1 METILKVEN
10 LKTYFKTYRG
20 TVKAVDG
27 VSLDI
32 HEREI
37 VAVVGESGC
46 GKSVTQ
52 LSILQLVATPPGQIM
67 DGKVW
72 MDGQDLLQFGSD
84 SPEMRSIRGGKI
96 AMIFQEPM
104 TSLNPTLTISRQ
116 ITEMLELHLNMKT
129 EEARERAIELL
140 DMVGIP
146 DAKSRIDDYPHQF
159 SGGMRQRVMIAIA
172 MSCNPRILI
181 ADEPTTAIDVTTQ
194 AQLLEIMQE
203 VVQKFDTSLI
213 IVTHNL
219 GVVARYAQ
227 RIYVM
232 YAGRV
237 VESGTSKDIFG
248 DPRHPY
254 TRGLLNSVPRL
265 DEEQGSKLIP
275 IEGVPPNLIKLKP
288 TCAFL
293 PRCKYRQANCET
305 ASWPPLRNIGGEHQ
319 IACYED
325 IPDRRAEIK
334 ASVSQSPTAR
344 PISQE
349 HLVEVKDLKMYFP
362 ITRGLLRR
370 KVADVKG
377 IDGVSFHI
385 KKGETLGLVGESG
398 CGKTTAGRCIL
409 RLYEPT
415 GGQILFKG
423 MDITHLPERKI
434 RPFRK
439 DMGVVFQDPFNSLDP
454 RQTAGNIVGEALKIH
469 RICKSKS
476 EYKDR
481 VEHLFREVD
490 LDPGMADRVA
500 HEFSGGQRQRIGIA
514 TAISCNPSL
523 IICDEPISALD
534 VSIQAQVT
542 NMLERL
548 QDELGLTYLFVAHDL
563 SVVRHISDR
572 VAVMYLGHIVEIT
585 SSKELYKN
593 PLHPYTRALLSAVPV
608 PDPWIEEKR
617 ERIILQGEIPS
628 PLNPPRGCT
637 FHPRCQMAVAEC
649 REVVPQLKEM
659 GGDHEVACIRI

>member
-1 METILKVEN
+1 MESLLKVEN

-27 VSLDI
+27 VSLEI
-32 HEREI
+32 NEREI

-52 LSILQLVATPPGQIM
+52 LSIMQLIATPPGRIVG
-67 DGKVW
+67 GKVLI
-72 MDGQDLLQFGSD
+72 DGQDLLQFNSN

-96 AMIFQEPM
+96 AMIFQDPM
-104 TSLNPTLTISRQ
+104 TSLNPTLTICRQ
-116 ITEMLELHLNMKT
+116 ITEMLELHLQMNA
-129 EEARERAIELL
+129 EESRKRAIELL

-172 MSCNPRILI
+172 MSCNPEILI

-237 VESGTSKDIFG
+237 IESGTSKDIFG
-248 DPRHPY
+248 NPRHPY

-265 DEEQGSKLIP
+265 DEEQGSKLVP
-275 IEGVPPNLIKLKP
+275 IEGTPPNLIKLKP

-293 PRCKYRQANCET
+293 PRCKYHQAICENKP
-305 ASWPPLRNIGGEHQ
+305 WPALRNIGEQHQ
-319 IACYED
+319 IACYVD
-325 IPDRRAEIK
+325 IPDRQAEIT
-334 ASVSQSPTAR
+334 VSERQAPVIKPVSE
-344 PISQE
+344 E

-370 KVADVKG
+370 KVADVKA

-398 CGKTTAGRCIL
+398 CGKTTVGRCIL

-415 GGQILFKG
+415 AGQILLKG
-423 MDITHLPERKI
+423 VDITHLPERKI
-434 RPFRK
+434 RPLRK
-439 DMGVVFQDPFNSLDP
+439 EMGVVFQDPFNSLDP
-454 RQTAGNIVGEALKIH
+454 RQTAGDIVGEALQIH
-469 RICKSKS
+469 RICHSKK
-476 EYKDR
+476 EYKER

-534 VSIQAQVT
+534 VSIQAQVI

-585 SSKELYKN
+585 GSKELYKN
-593 PLHPYTRALLSAVPV
+593 PMHPYTKALLSAVPV

-617 ERIILQGEIPS
+617 ERIILKGEIPS
-628 PLNPPRGCT
+628 PLHPPSGCT
-637 FHPRCQMAVAEC
+637 FHPRCQVAVAEC
-649 REVVPQLKEM
+649 HEVVPQLKEM
-659 GGDHEVACIRI
+659 GGDHEVACNRI

>member
-1 METILKVEN
+1 MESLLKVEN
-10 LKTYFKTYRG
+10 LKTYFNTFRG

-27 VSLDI
+27 VSLEI
-32 HEREI
+32 NEGEI

-52 LSILQLVATPPGQIM
+52 LTIMQLVATPPARIM
-67 DGKVW
+67 DGKVLLE
-72 MDGQDLLQFGSD
+72 GQDLLKFKSS

-104 TSLNPTLTISRQ
+104 TSLNPTLTICRQ
-116 ITEMLELHLNMKT
+116 ITEMLELHQGMNP
-129 EEARERAIELL
+129 EESRKRAIELL
-140 DMVGIP
+140 SMVGIP
-146 DAKSRIDDYPHQF
+146 DAKNRIDDYPHQF

-172 MSCNPRILI
+172 MSCNPKILI

-194 AQLLEIMQE
+194 AQLLEIMQNI
-203 VVQKFDTSLI
+203 VKKFNTSLI

-237 VESGTSKDIFG
+237 IESGTSKDIFG
-248 DPRHPY
+248 NPRHPY

-275 IEGVPPNLIKLKP
+275 IEGMPPNLITLKP

-293 PRCKYRQANCET
+293 PRCKYRKAICENQP
-305 ASWPPLRNIGGEHQ
+305 WPALRNIGGQHQ
-319 IACYED
+319 IACCVD
-325 IPDRRAEIK
+325 IPDKEAEIT
-334 ASVSQSPTAR
+334 VSEQQVSAVG
-344 PISQE
+344 QVCE
-349 HLVEVKDLKMYFP
+349 DQLVEVKDLKMYFP

-370 KVADVKG
+370 KVADVKSV
-377 IDGVSFHI
+377 DGVSFHI

-398 CGKTTAGRCIL
+398 CGKTTVGRCIL

-415 GGQILFKG
+415 AGQVLFKG
-423 MDITHLPERKI
+423 LDITHLPERTI
-434 RPFRK
+434 RPLRK
-439 DMGVVFQDPFNSLDP
+439 EMGVVFQDPFNSLDP
-454 RQTAGNIVGEALKIH
+454 RQTAGSIVGEALQIH
-469 RICKSKS
+469 RMFKTKK
-476 EYKDR
+476 EYEER
-481 VEHLFREVD
+481 VEQLFREVE
-490 LDPGMADRVA
+490 LDPSMADRVA

-563 SVVRHISDR
+563 SVVKHISDR

-585 SSKELYKN
+585 SSNELYKN

-617 ERIILQGEIPS
+617 ERIILTGEIPS
-628 PLNPPRGCT
+628 PISPPIGCA
-637 FHPRCQMAVAEC
+637 FHPRCPIAIPDCRDAV
-649 REVVPQLKEM
+649 PSLKDM
-659 GGDHEVACIRI
+659 GSGHQVACIRV